1 MAFVMELVLSCMQGM
16 EVHFQS
22 AMLRN
27 IPWEWERRR
36 LGSSSN
42 LPDVSNDI
50 FRPPRAI
57 H

>member
-1 MAFVMELVLSCMQGM
+1 MARVMELVLSCMQGM
-16 EVHFQS
+16 EVHFRS

-27 IPWEWERRR
+27 ILWEWERRR

-50 FRPPRAI
+50 FRPPQGI